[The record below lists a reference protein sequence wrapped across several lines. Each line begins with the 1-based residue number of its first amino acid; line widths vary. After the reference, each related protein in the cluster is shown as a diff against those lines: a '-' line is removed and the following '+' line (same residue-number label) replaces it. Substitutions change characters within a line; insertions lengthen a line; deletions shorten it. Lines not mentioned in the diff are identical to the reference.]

1 LGDCGRYFEVQPRT
15 FRYRSVN
22 TTPPTCPH
30 RPGSSQLDE
39 MVENGAGR
47 RVAQFGRFS
56 WFCSEP
62 TKMSDGPT
70 GTILDHFVEWGRSRA
85 VWTCR
90 RYGTHAPVF
99 TSTRFVCLNLGILL
113 ETGGRS
119 PEVERDRWEIVGD
132 IGRYNRVHLDTGA
145 CVPRL
150 RHVHTARG
158 RPNSTKWSR
167 MAPVGASLSLVDF
180 HGFARNRAK

>member
-1 LGDCGRYFEVQPRT
+1 MRYLRSLGDCGRYFEVQPRT

-85 VWTCR
+85 VWTR
-90 RYGTHAPVF
+90 RKYGTHAPVF

-113 ETGGRS
+113 LRLAVDHPRS
-119 PEVERDRWEIVGD
+119 NEIVGRSWEIQGQD
-132 IGRYNRVHLDTGA
+132 NEFIRDRCSRPA
-145 CVPRL
+145 R
-150 RHVHTARG
+150 TA
-158 RPNSTKWSR
+158 WSY
-167 MAPVGASLSLVDF
+167 VS
-180 HGFARNRAK
+180 